1 MLCII
6 VNFYCVTLSD
16 QFCCIWLN
24 LTRVQPCTLHD
35 SSYFYQQSNHQPSV
49 MVILKVGTITL
60 PLCCLTGDVVF
71 FGSWVIALFSPSFW
85 YCWTLFHL
93 SKGLFVI
100 TVQALLHVS
109 DKLYPALTVS
119 KCNQW
124 FAPSCISIHGD
135 VHWLYSW
142 YSHLLN
148 LYTVK
153 VNFEL
158 FWHCTALKTDR
169 LHLK

>member
-71 FGSWVIALFSPSFW
+71 FGSWAIALFSPSFW

-109 DKLYPALTVS
+109 DKLYPGLTVS

-124 FAPSCISIHGD
+124 FAPSCWPSVFPFMEMFIDCTPDTPTSLTFI
-135 VHWLYSW
+135 
-142 YSHLLN
+142 LLRWI
-148 LYTVK
+148 LSC
-153 VNFEL
+153 FDIAQ
-158 FWHCTALKTDR
+158 H
-169 LHLK
+169 